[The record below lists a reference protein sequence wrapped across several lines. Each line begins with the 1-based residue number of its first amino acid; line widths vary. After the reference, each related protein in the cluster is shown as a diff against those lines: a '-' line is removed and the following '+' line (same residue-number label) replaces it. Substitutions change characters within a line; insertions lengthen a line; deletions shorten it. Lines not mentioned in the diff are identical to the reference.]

1 MVQKKNSISVIFE
14 KPLAWIFIVLTLFA
28 VPLYFSFTSPQ
39 PKLPPILGQVPDFK
53 LVNQEG
59 RAITYNTEYRG
70 GVLLVNFIFT
80 SCPDVCPLLS
90 KQMEKIQSRLVT
102 AAPII
107 RMVSISVDPDTDT
120 PAVLKAYGEKFNARF
135 SSWSFLTGDLM
146 QIYDTIVGG
155 FKVAMDNPKLDPSK
169 KAPTVVAD
177 ANGKAVAPSKN
188 EMTMDLME
196 VTHGEHFV
204 LVDQIG
210 NIRAY
215 MQGNNDKQ
223 LDQIIKTLGI
233 LANTNPLKAAE
244 LAR

>member
-14 KPLAWIFIVLTLFA
+14 KPIAWIFIILTLFA
-28 VPLYFSFTSPQ
+28 VPLYFSFSSPQ
-39 PKLPPILGQVPDFK
+39 PAIPPVLGQVPDFK

-107 RMVSISVDPDTDT
+107 RMASITVDPETDT
-120 PAVLKAYGEKFNARF
+120 PAVLKAYGQKFNARF
-135 SSWSFLTGDLM
+135 SSWTFLTGDLM
-146 QIYDTIVGG
+146 QIYDTVVGG
-155 FKVAMDNPKLDPSK
+155 FKVAMDNPKIDPSK

-177 ANGKAVAPSKN
+177 ATGKVVAPSKGD
-188 EMTMDLME
+188 MTMDLME

-204 LVDQIG
+204 LIDQIG

-215 MQGNNDKQ
+215 MQANND
-223 LDQIIKTLGI
+223 DQIDQIVKTLGI
-233 LANTNPLKAAE
+233 LANTNPLKAPE